1 MRPIQL
7 WVKLY
12 AGSKCVAVPGGHVLV
27 GATGFFVREI
37 QLPVG
42 APVLVEFCMGQ
53 DEVAVDGR
61 VSSSYEGLGLSV
73 EFSERSRLAVRRL
86 SALLVA

>member
-12 AGSKCVAVPGGHVLV
+12 AGAQCIAVPGGHVLI

-42 APVLVEFCMGQ
+42 TPVSVQFCLGQ
-53 DEVAVDGR
+53 DEVSLDGM
-61 VSSSYEGLGLSV
+61 VSTSYGGLGLSV
-73 EFSERSRLAVRRL
+73 EFNERSRLAVRKL
-86 SALLVA
+86 SALFAA